1 MFISQ
6 LVLAVGILISGYAF
20 PAAAASESRV
30 RGSHPSL
37 VHLLFEGERR
47 SATFRDVLGR
57 LEASDVIVYV
67 EAGGVGHG
75 MDGGLQFVTATSLT
89 RYLRVTMRLD
99 LPAAALV
106 ALLGHEL
113 RHALEVA
120 ENAAVR
126 DQDSF
131 RQFYERWGTA
141 THRGDVVTYDTEAAV
156 TTGLRVALELQA
168 SVKTA
173 VATTS
178 R

>member
-6 LVLAVGILISGYAF
+6 LGLAVGILFSGHAL
-20 PAAAASESRV
+20 PAAAAPESRV
-30 RGSHPSL
+30 RVLHPML
-37 VHLLFEGERR
+37 VHVLVEGERR
-47 SATFRDVLGR
+47 SATFRDVRGR

-67 EAGGVGHG
+67 EGGRTGHG
-75 MDGGLQFVTATSLT
+75 MDGGLQFVTATSST

-99 LPAAALV
+99 LPAAGLV

-120 ENAAVR
+120 EHAAIR

-156 TTGLRVALELQA
+156 TTGLRVALELR
-168 SVKTA
+168 VPVRTA

>member
-37 VHLLFEGERR
+37 VHLLVEGERR

-120 ENAAVR
+120 ENAA
-126 DQDSF
+126 DSF